1 MDNQE
6 IVQKRNLV
14 KSKIKKDNYDLEK
27 VFLKN
32 DNDTSVYEFK
42 S

>member
-32 DNDTSVYEFK
+32 DNDTSVYEF
-42 S
+42 